1 MPPNINEIAKE
12 TLITLKDRKLRP
24 TPENYTEI
32 FEELSSKYGLISSN
46 KVKLEKYKALLLP
59 NYQQESNSKPIRTLE
74 EFISFLISVLNRQ
87 NGKQFSDF
95 FELLTTLSKSLQVS
109 KDKKIKDLAK
119 ITSVRISKT
128 MDSESIYLLSKK
140 WKEFEKNYNES
151 ELEVELR
158 KYGISKYDDFDIV
171 IKKLLNKLE
180 ERNPE
185 LFAELLASC
194 LNPSLVEDLKI
205 HGFAQNLLQKPFVLS
220 ESSFKNELLEFVNRR
235 VMVDNM
241 YVQKNLNFFNDNL
254 KKIYELFLLLSKSN
268 EQNMDFINTLKP
280 DEQGEI
286 KLSFELLKQ
295 KFIQLD
301 EKINSL
307 NAQIEFAQ
315 NLEERESWNVLKELE
330 RLDENYNKYKVN
342 YSLALFSIKNYRF
355 IMEKYGLGSL
365 NEIFVR
371 FKKILKDSCAEFDEL
386 WMIDEKSYLIIS
398 PGKNKEKV
406 AQLVQENLKT
416 IENFRFI
423 YKKDIITP
431 KIITAYLDKQSKP
444 NSNILEEL
452 ISQIS
457 NLDEKNNETDQ

>member
-46 KVKLEKYKALLLP
+46 KAKLEKYKALLLP

-140 WKEFEKNYNES
+140 WKEFEKNYNEN

-205 HGFAQNLLQKPFVLS
+205 HGFAQNLLQKPFILS
-220 ESSFKNELLEFVNRR
+220 GSSFKNELLEFVNRR

-268 EQNMDFINTLKP
+268 EQNMDFVNTLKP

-307 NAQIEFAQ
+307 SAQIEFTQ

-330 RLDENYNKYKVN
+330 RLDENYKKYKVN

>member
-46 KVKLEKYKALLLP
+46 KAKLEKYKSLLLP

-205 HGFAQNLLQKPFVLS
+205 HGFAQNLLQKPFILS
-220 ESSFKNELLEFVNRR
+220 ESGFKNELLEFVNRR

-307 NAQIEFAQ
+307 SAQIEFAQ

>member
-46 KVKLEKYKALLLP
+46 KAKLEKYKALLLP

-74 EFISFLISVLNRQ
+74 EFVSFLISVLNRQ

-140 WKEFEKNYNES
+140 WKEFEKNYNEN

-205 HGFAQNLLQKPFVLS
+205 HGFAQNLLQKPFILS

-268 EQNMDFINTLKP
+268 KQNMDFINTLKP

-307 NAQIEFAQ
+307 SAQIEFTQ

>member
-46 KVKLEKYKALLLP
+46 KAKLEKYKALLLP

-140 WKEFEKNYNES
+140 WKEFEKNYNEN

-158 KYGISKYDDFDIV
+158 KHGISKYDDFDIV

-205 HGFAQNLLQKPFVLS
+205 HGFAQNLLQKPFILS
-220 ESSFKNELLEFVNRR
+220 ESNFKNELLEFVNRR

-307 NAQIEFAQ
+307 SAQIEFAQ

-457 NLDEKNNETDQ
+457 NLDEENNETDQ

>member
-46 KVKLEKYKALLLP
+46 KAKLEKYKALLLP

-205 HGFAQNLLQKPFVLS
+205 HGFAQNLLQKPFILS

-307 NAQIEFAQ
+307 SAQIEFTQ

-371 FKKILKDSCAEFDEL
+371 FKKILKESCTEFDEL

>member
-46 KVKLEKYKALLLP
+46 KAKLEKYKALLLP

-128 MDSESIYLLSKK
+128 MDSENIYLLSKK

-158 KYGISKYDDFDIV
+158 KYGISKYDDFDIA

-205 HGFAQNLLQKPFVLS
+205 HGFAQNLLQKPFILS
-220 ESSFKNELLEFVNRR
+220 ESNFKNELLEFVNRR

-307 NAQIEFAQ
+307 SAQIEFAQ

-457 NLDEKNNETDQ
+457 NLDEENNETDQ

>member
-46 KVKLEKYKALLLP
+46 KAKLEKYKALLLP

-158 KYGISKYDDFDIV
+158 KYGISKYDDFDIA

-185 LFAELLASC
+185 LFADLLASC

-205 HGFAQNLLQKPFVLS
+205 HGFAQNLLQKPFILS

-307 NAQIEFAQ
+307 SAQIEFAQ

-330 RLDENYNKYKVN
+330 RLDENYSKYKVN

>member
-46 KVKLEKYKALLLP
+46 KAKLEKYKALLLP

-95 FELLTTLSKSLQVS
+95 FEFLTTLSKSLQVS

-119 ITSVRISKT
+119 TTSVRISKT

-158 KYGISKYDDFDIV
+158 KYGISKYDDFDIA

-205 HGFAQNLLQKPFVLS
+205 HGFAQNLLQKPFILS
-220 ESSFKNELLEFVNRR
+220 ESGFKNELLEFVNRR

-268 EQNMDFINTLKP
+268 KQNMDFINTLKP

-307 NAQIEFAQ
+307 SAQIEFAQ

>member
-46 KVKLEKYKALLLP
+46 KAKLEKYKALLLP

-95 FELLTTLSKSLQVS
+95 FELLATLSKSLQVS

-194 LNPSLVEDLKI
+194 LSPSLVEDLKI
-205 HGFAQNLLQKPFVLS
+205 HGFVQNLLQKPFILS
-220 ESSFKNELLEFVNRR
+220 ESGFKNELLEFVNRR

-307 NAQIEFAQ
+307 SAQIEFAQ

-457 NLDEKNNETDQ
+457 NLDEENNETDQ

>member
-46 KVKLEKYKALLLP
+46 KAKLEKYKALLLP

-95 FELLTTLSKSLQVS
+95 FELLATLSKSLQVS

-194 LNPSLVEDLKI
+194 LSPSLVEDLKI
-205 HGFAQNLLQKPFVLS
+205 HGFVQNLLQKPFILS
-220 ESSFKNELLEFVNRR
+220 ESGFKNELLEFVNRR

-307 NAQIEFAQ
+307 SAQIEFAQ

-431 KIITAYLDKQSKP
+431 KIITAYLDKQSNP
-444 NSNILEEL
+444 NFNILEEL

>member
-46 KVKLEKYKALLLP
+46 KAKLEKYKALLLP

-194 LNPSLVEDLKI
+194 LSPSLVEDLKI
-205 HGFAQNLLQKPFVLS
+205 HGFAQNLLQKPFILS

-307 NAQIEFAQ
+307 NAQIEFTQ

-406 AQLVQENLKT
+406 TQLVQENLKT

>member
-46 KVKLEKYKALLLP
+46 KAKLEKYKALLLP

-205 HGFAQNLLQKPFVLS
+205 HGFTQNLLQKPFILS

-307 NAQIEFAQ
+307 SAQIEFAQ

>member
-46 KVKLEKYKALLLP
+46 KAKLEKYKALLLP

-205 HGFAQNLLQKPFVLS
+205 QGFAQNLLQKPFILS
-220 ESSFKNELLEFVNRR
+220 ESGFKNELLEFVNRR

-307 NAQIEFAQ
+307 SAQIEFAQ

-386 WMIDEKSYLIIS
+386 WMIDEKSYLVIS

-457 NLDEKNNETDQ
+457 NLDEENNETDQ

>member
-12 TLITLKDRKLRP
+12 TLVTLKDRKLRP

-46 KVKLEKYKALLLP
+46 KAKLEKYKALLLP

-158 KYGISKYDDFDIV
+158 KYGISKYDDFDIA

-205 HGFAQNLLQKPFVLS
+205 HGFAQNLLQKPFILS

-330 RLDENYNKYKVN
+330 RLDENYSKYKVN

>member
-46 KVKLEKYKALLLP
+46 KAKLEKYKALLLP

-194 LNPSLVEDLKI
+194 LSPSLVEDLKI
-205 HGFAQNLLQKPFVLS
+205 HGFAQNLLQKPFILS

-307 NAQIEFAQ
+307 NAQIEFTQ

-406 AQLVQENLKT
+406 TQLVQENLKT

-457 NLDEKNNETDQ
+457 NLDEENNETDQ

>member
-46 KVKLEKYKALLLP
+46 KAKLEKYKALLLP

-158 KYGISKYDDFDIV
+158 KYGISKYDDFDIA

-205 HGFAQNLLQKPFVLS
+205 HGFAQNLLQKPFILS

-307 NAQIEFAQ
+307 SAQIEFTQ

>member
-46 KVKLEKYKALLLP
+46 KAKLEKYKALLLP

-205 HGFAQNLLQKPFVLS
+205 HGFAQNLLQKPFILS

-286 KLSFELLKQ
+286 KLSFEFLKQ

>member
-46 KVKLEKYKALLLP
+46 KAKLEKYKALLLP

-95 FELLTTLSKSLQVS
+95 FELLATLSKSLQVS

-151 ELEVELR
+151 ELGVELR

-194 LNPSLVEDLKI
+194 LSPSLVEDLKI
-205 HGFAQNLLQKPFVLS
+205 HGFVQNLLQKPFILS
-220 ESSFKNELLEFVNRR
+220 ESGFKNELLEFVNRR

-307 NAQIEFAQ
+307 SAQIEFAQ

-457 NLDEKNNETDQ
+457 NLDEENNETDQ

>member
-46 KVKLEKYKALLLP
+46 KAKLEKYKALLLP

-95 FELLTTLSKSLQVS
+95 FELLITLSKSLQVS

-140 WKEFEKNYNES
+140 WKEFEKNYNEN

-158 KYGISKYDDFDIV
+158 KHGISKYDDFDIV
-171 IKKLLNKLE
+171 IKKLLNRLE

-205 HGFAQNLLQKPFVLS
+205 HGFAQNLLQKPFILS
-220 ESSFKNELLEFVNRR
+220 ESNFKNELLEFVNRR

>member
-46 KVKLEKYKALLLP
+46 KAKLEKYKALLLP

-194 LNPSLVEDLKI
+194 LSPSLVEDLKI
-205 HGFAQNLLQKPFVLS
+205 HGFAQNLLQKPFILS
-220 ESSFKNELLEFVNRR
+220 ESGFKNELLEFVNRR

-307 NAQIEFAQ
+307 SAQIEFTQ

-423 YKKDIITP
+423 YKKDIIIP

-457 NLDEKNNETDQ
+457 NLDEENNETDQ

>member
-1 MPPNINEIAKE
+1 MPPNINAIAKE

-46 KVKLEKYKALLLP
+46 KAKLEKYKALLLP

-140 WKEFEKNYNES
+140 WKEFEKNYNEN

-205 HGFAQNLLQKPFVLS
+205 YGFAQNLLQKPFILS

-307 NAQIEFAQ
+307 SAQIEFTQ

>member
-32 FEELSSKYGLISSN
+32 FEELSGKYGLISSN
-46 KVKLEKYKALLLP
+46 KAKLEKYKALLLP

-158 KYGISKYDDFDIV
+158 KYGISKYDDFDIA

-205 HGFAQNLLQKPFVLS
+205 HGFAQNLLQKPFILS
-220 ESSFKNELLEFVNRR
+220 ESGFKNELLEFVNRR

-307 NAQIEFAQ
+307 SAQIEFTQ

-386 WMIDEKSYLIIS
+386 WMMDEKSYLIIS

>member
-46 KVKLEKYKALLLP
+46 KAKLEKYKALLLP

-158 KYGISKYDDFDIV
+158 KHGISKYDDFNIV

-205 HGFAQNLLQKPFVLS
+205 HGFAQNLLQKPFILS
-220 ESSFKNELLEFVNRR
+220 ESGFKNELLEFVNRR
-235 VMVDNM
+235 AMVDNM

-307 NAQIEFAQ
+307 SAQIEFTQ

-457 NLDEKNNETDQ
+457 NLDEENNETDQ

>member
-46 KVKLEKYKALLLP
+46 KAKLEKYKALLLP

-119 ITSVRISKT
+119 VTSVRISKT

-158 KYGISKYDDFDIV
+158 KYGISKYDDFDIA

-205 HGFAQNLLQKPFVLS
+205 HGFAQNLLQKPFILS

-307 NAQIEFAQ
+307 SAQIEFTQ

>member
-46 KVKLEKYKALLLP
+46 KAKLEKYKALLLP

-158 KYGISKYDDFDIV
+158 KHGISKYDDFDIV

-205 HGFAQNLLQKPFVLS
+205 HGFAQNLLQKPFILS
-220 ESSFKNELLEFVNRR
+220 ESGFKNELLEFVNRR
-235 VMVDNM
+235 AMVDNM

-307 NAQIEFAQ
+307 SAQIEFTQ

-457 NLDEKNNETDQ
+457 NLDEENNETDQ

>member
-46 KVKLEKYKALLLP
+46 KAKLEKYKALLLP

-205 HGFAQNLLQKPFVLS
+205 HGFTQNLLQKPFILS

-307 NAQIEFAQ
+307 SAQIEFTQ

>member
-46 KVKLEKYKALLLP
+46 KAKLEKYKALLLP

-158 KYGISKYDDFDIV
+158 KYGISKYDDFDIA

-194 LNPSLVEDLKI
+194 LNPSLVEDFKI
-205 HGFAQNLLQKPFVLS
+205 HGFAQNLLQKPFILS
-220 ESSFKNELLEFVNRR
+220 ESGFKNELLEFVNRR

-307 NAQIEFAQ
+307 SAQIEFAQ

-457 NLDEKNNETDQ
+457 NLDEENNETDQ

>member
-12 TLITLKDRKLRP
+12 TLITLKDKKLRP

-46 KVKLEKYKALLLP
+46 KAKLEKYKALLLP

-158 KYGISKYDDFDIV
+158 KHGISKYDDFDIV

-205 HGFAQNLLQKPFVLS
+205 HGFAQNLLQKPFILS
-220 ESSFKNELLEFVNRR
+220 ESGFKNELLEFVNRR

-307 NAQIEFAQ
+307 SAQIEFTQ

-457 NLDEKNNETDQ
+457 NLDEENNETDQ

>member
-46 KVKLEKYKALLLP
+46 KAKLEKYKALLLP

-95 FELLTTLSKSLQVS
+95 FELLATLSKSLQVS

-128 MDSESIYLLSKK
+128 MDSENIYLLSKK

-194 LNPSLVEDLKI
+194 LSPSLVEDLKI
-205 HGFAQNLLQKPFVLS
+205 HGFAQNLLQKPFILS
-220 ESSFKNELLEFVNRR
+220 ESGFKNELLEFVNRR

-254 KKIYELFLLLSKSN
+254 KKIYELLLLLSKSN

-307 NAQIEFAQ
+307 SAQIEFTQ

-457 NLDEKNNETDQ
+457 NLDEENNETDQ

>member
-46 KVKLEKYKALLLP
+46 KAKLEKYKALLLP

-185 LFAELLASC
+185 LFADLLASC

-205 HGFAQNLLQKPFVLS
+205 HGFAQNLLQKPFILS
-220 ESSFKNELLEFVNRR
+220 ESSFKNELLDFVNRR

-280 DEQGEI
+280 DEQGEV

-307 NAQIEFAQ
+307 SAQIEFTQ

-330 RLDENYNKYKVN
+330 RLDENYSKYKVN

>member
-46 KVKLEKYKALLLP
+46 KAKLEKYKALLLP

-205 HGFAQNLLQKPFVLS
+205 HGFAQNLLKKPFVLS

>member
-46 KVKLEKYKALLLP
+46 KAKLEKYKALLLP

-128 MDSESIYLLSKK
+128 MDSENIYLLSKK
-140 WKEFEKNYNES
+140 WKEFEKNYNEN

-158 KYGISKYDDFDIV
+158 KHGISKYDDFDIV

-205 HGFAQNLLQKPFVLS
+205 HGFAQNLLQKPFILS
-220 ESSFKNELLEFVNRR
+220 ESNFKNELLEFVNRR

-307 NAQIEFAQ
+307 SAQIEFAQ

-457 NLDEKNNETDQ
+457 NLDEENNETDQ

>member
-46 KVKLEKYKALLLP
+46 KAKLEKYKALLLP

-95 FELLTTLSKSLQVS
+95 FEFLTTLSKSLQVS

-119 ITSVRISKT
+119 TTSVRISKT

-158 KYGISKYDDFDIV
+158 KYGISKYDDFDIA

-205 HGFAQNLLQKPFVLS
+205 HGFAQNLLQKPFILS
-220 ESSFKNELLEFVNRR
+220 ESGFKNELLEFVNRR

-268 EQNMDFINTLKP
+268 KQNMDFINTLKP

-307 NAQIEFAQ
+307 SAQIEFTQ

>member
-46 KVKLEKYKALLLP
+46 KAKLEKYKALLLP

-119 ITSVRISKT
+119 TTSVRISKT

-158 KYGISKYDDFDIV
+158 KYGISKYDDFDIA

-205 HGFAQNLLQKPFVLS
+205 HGFAQNLLQKPFILS
-220 ESSFKNELLEFVNRR
+220 ESNFKNELLEFVNRR

-307 NAQIEFAQ
+307 SAQIEFAQ

>member
-46 KVKLEKYKALLLP
+46 KAKLEKYKALLLP

-205 HGFAQNLLQKPFVLS
+205 HGFTQNLLQKPFILS
-220 ESSFKNELLEFVNRR
+220 ESGFKNELLEFVNRR

-268 EQNMDFINTLKP
+268 EQNMNFINTLKP

-307 NAQIEFAQ
+307 SAQIEFTQ

-457 NLDEKNNETDQ
+457 NLDEENNETDQ